1 MPDDAE
7 PTVRANPAQV
17 ERLDATLKQ
26 LREMILSAATYSASI
41 DGPHPD
47 AAHDKL
53 TFVTF
58 RIEHGRT
65 V

>member
-1 MPDDAE
+1 MPVVPE
-7 PTVRANPAQV
+7 PTVRSNPAQV
-17 ERLDATLKQ
+17 ERLDATLKH
-26 LREMILSAATYSASI
+26 LRELILSAASYSASI

-58 RIEHGRT
+58 RIEGSRG
-65 V
+65 